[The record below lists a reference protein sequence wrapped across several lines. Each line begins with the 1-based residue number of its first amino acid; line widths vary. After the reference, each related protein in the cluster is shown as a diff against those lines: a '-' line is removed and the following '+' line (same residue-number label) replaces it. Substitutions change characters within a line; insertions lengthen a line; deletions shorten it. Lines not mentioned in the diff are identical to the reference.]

1 MKASIMNGQGAGV
14 KAEQV
19 KLEAMENGKAANK
32 APKAG
37 ADGKTVDPSGY
48 DEKTKQKAERIV
60 EKEKYKDVNF
70 WQEHKKELW
79 EMLPFLW
86 PKDRPFIK
94 LCMVLSVFFLLCSK
108 LCNVASPIALKY
120 AVDAVVKGEFSV
132 EAILAYGLLRFAG
145 QFFNE
150 LKDNA
155 FAYVSTHAS
164 RKISLRTF
172 THVMGLSLRFHI
184 NRKTG
189 SVIRACS
196 RGSESFAALLRYISF
211 QVAPIFLEVA
221 LVCVYLW
228 IFYTWYF
235 GIITFMVIVVY
246 IAFTVP
252 FTEWRNKF
260 RRQQTDADDVFNQ
273 KATDSLLN
281 FETVKLFCAEPHIA
295 HVYDVALAKSQKASL
310 RTTQSLTGL
319 NMGQAVIITVGITL
333 SLALAAKEVQNG
345 NMTVGDFVLVNTYIL
360 QLYVPLN
367 FLGTYYRMIKQCMV
381 DVEAMFRL
389 MKENNDV
396 PDDDGAT
403 DLVLHSRDDAR
414 VEFEGVKFA
423 YSGDADGR
431 QILRGVSFAVEP
443 GQKVAIVGSS
453 GAGKSTIGK
462 LLYRL
467 YDIHGGAVLINGQD
481 ISRITQRSVRCA
493 IGIVPQDCVLFNDT
507 IEYNIAFGKL
517 GTSTMGTIDEV
528 KKAAKAAQFSKFVD
542 EQCKEGYQ
550 TLVGE
555 RGLRLSGGEKQRVA
569 IARALLK
576 DPPIMIYDEATS
588 SLDTH
593 TEKEIMLSINEAAKG
608 RTNLVIA
615 HRLSTIM
622 DSNAIIVLKDGEV
635 AERGDH
641 PTLYEKPGG
650 LYRTM
655 WDSQLQNAMASGQ
668 SASNMLAAAAGK
680 KK

>member
-1 MKASIMNGQGAGV
+1 MSVIVPKPSGNGITH
-14 KAEQV
+14 ETIR
-19 KLEAMENGKAANK
+19 LTEMEKGKGKATPKTA
-32 APKAG
+32 APSSA
-37 ADGKTVDPSGY
+37 DPSGY
-48 DEKTKQKAERIV
+48 DEKAKQKLER
-60 EKEKYKDVNF
+60 EQKKEQDKDVNF
-70 WQEHKKELW
+70 WKQHKQELY

-86 PKDRPFIK
+86 PKERPFIK
-94 LCMVLSVFFLLCSK
+94 VMFVVSVVALLCSK

-120 AVDAVVKGEFSV
+120 AVDAVVAGKFSV
-132 EAILAYGLLRFAG
+132 NAILAYGLIRFAASL
-145 QFFNE
+145 FNE
-150 LKDNA
+150 IKDNA
-155 FAYVSTHAS
+155 FAFVSTHAS

-172 THVMGLSLRFHI
+172 THVMSLSLRFHI
-184 NRKTG
+184 SRKTG

-221 LVCVYLW
+221 MVCIYLW
-228 IFYTWYF
+228 IFYSWYF
-235 GIITFMVIVVY
+235 GVITFMVIFVY
-246 IAFTVP
+246 AAFTIP

-260 RRQQTDADDVFNQ
+260 RRQETDADDVFNQ

-281 FETVKLFCAEPHIA
+281 YETVKLFCAEPHIA
-295 HVYDVALAKSQKASL
+295 HVYDVALAKKQAASL

-319 NMGQAVIITVGITL
+319 NLGQAVIITVGITL
-333 SLALAAKEVQNG
+333 SLALAAREVLDDK
-345 NMTVGDFVLVNTYIL
+345 MTVGDFVLVNTYIL

-389 MKENNDV
+389 MKEHEDVQDVYPNTELVLKSRADASVSFNDV
-396 PDDDGAT
+396 
-403 DLVLHSRDDAR
+403 
-414 VEFEGVKFA
+414 KFM
-423 YSGDADGR
+423 YNVSDGR
-431 QILRGVSFAVEP
+431 QILKGVSFTVES
-443 GQKVAIVGSS
+443 GQKIAIVGSS
-453 GAGKSTIGK
+453 GAGKSTISK

-467 YDIHGGAVLINGQD
+467 YDIQSGSITINGQ
-481 ISRITQRSVRCA
+481 SVANVTQRSVRSQ

-507 IEYNIAFGKL
+507 IEYNIGFGKL

-542 EQCKEGYQ
+542 EQCKDGYD

-608 RTNLVIA
+608 RTNIVIA

-622 DSNAIIVLKDGEV
+622 DADCIIVLKDGLV

-641 PTLYEKPGG
+641 PSLYGDEKG
-650 LYRTM
+650 LYRAM
-655 WDSQLQNAMASGQ
+655 WDQQLRSAMEGGSSRVNLIG
-668 SASNMLAAAAGK
+668 GK
-680 KK
+680 

>member
-1 MKASIMNGQGAGV
+1 
-14 KAEQV
+14 
-19 KLEAMENGKAANK
+19 
-32 APKAG
+32 
-37 ADGKTVDPSGY
+37 
-48 DEKTKQKAERIV
+48 
-60 EKEKYKDVNF
+60 
-70 WQEHKKELW
+70 
-79 EMLPFLW
+79 
-86 PKDRPFIK
+86 
-94 LCMVLSVFFLLCSK
+94 
-108 LCNVASPIALKY
+108 
-120 AVDAVVKGEFSV
+120 
-132 EAILAYGLLRFAG
+132 
-145 QFFNE
+145 
-150 LKDNA
+150 
-155 FAYVSTHAS
+155 
-164 RKISLRTF
+164 
-172 THVMGLSLRFHI
+172 
-184 NRKTG
+184 
-189 SVIRACS
+189 
-196 RGSESFAALLRYISF
+196 
-211 QVAPIFLEVA
+211 
-221 LVCVYLW
+221 
-228 IFYTWYF
+228 
-235 GIITFMVIVVY
+235 
-246 IAFTVP
+246 
-252 FTEWRNKF
+252 
-260 RRQQTDADDVFNQ
+260 
-273 KATDSLLN
+273 LLN

>member
-467 YDIHGGAVLINGQD
+467 YDIYGGAVLINGQD
-481 ISRITQRSVRCA
+481 ISRITQRSVC
-493 IGIVPQDCVLFNDT
+493 LL
-507 IEYNIAFGKL
+507 Y
-517 GTSTMGTIDEV
+517 TSPSPRDRQKSRM
-528 KKAAKAAQFSKFVD
+528 
-542 EQCKEGYQ
+542 
-550 TLVGE
+550 
-555 RGLRLSGGEKQRVA
+555 
-569 IARALLK
+569 
-576 DPPIMIYDEATS
+576 PS
-588 SLDTH
+588 S
-593 TEKEIMLSINEAAKG
+593 A
-608 RTNLVIA
+608 
-615 HRLSTIM
+615 
-622 DSNAIIVLKDGEV
+622 
-635 AERGDH
+635 
-641 PTLYEKPGG
+641 
-650 LYRTM
+650 
-655 WDSQLQNAMASGQ
+655 
-668 SASNMLAAAAGK
+668 
-680 KK
+680 